1 MIKKEDIKVGLKFF
15 LPCERIERHEDMF
28 LYFVNTRENCYLGL
42 SEPTKAFCV
51 KSVEDN
57 CVCCDVDGRTNVYVT
72 LDILQEKGSMTV
84 KKVMEKWESN
94 APAKV
99 YFSHII
105 PKDFVDNFC
114 GMSAKR
120 FADLINK
127 ERDALHNPCKAYKAI
142 TDEMFETFKAKNHDY
157 GNSFAKLFKE
167 CGMTYAYGHLAEKL
181 ERVKSLMKDEAK
193 VKGEGMKDS
202 LLDLANYAILTI
214 MELDKTRK

>member
-1 MIKKEDIKVGLKFF
+1 MIKNEDIKVGLEFL
-15 LPCERIERHEDMF
+15 LPCERIERTEEGF
-28 LYFVNTRENCYLGL
+28 LYYVNTRNLSYLGL
-42 SEPTKAFCV
+42 SEPTDVFRVESV
-51 KSVEDN
+51 KNDRVY
-57 CVCCDVDGRTNVYVT
+57 CDVRGITNVQVD
-72 LDILQEKGSMTV
+72 LDILQEKGFSPEYAEKMMDEWKDSIIGNNLNWSELPFNSIIMQEPSRKTDANRF
-84 KKVMEKWESN
+84 KK
-94 APAKV
+94 
-99 YFSHII
+99 
-105 PKDFVDNFC
+105 
-114 GMSAKR
+114 
-120 FADLINK
+120 
-127 ERDALHNPCKAYKAI
+127 I